1 MAFRACWLI
10 RSWSY
15 AMPIAIRS
23 WLTTIGKGTQQSQI
37 QTSGYAP
44 PNDLEFAVAIAFGPG
59 N

>member
-1 MAFRACWLI
+1 
-10 RSWSY
+10 
-15 AMPIAIRS
+15 MPIAIRS

-44 PNDLEFAVAIAFGPG
+44 PNDVEFAVAIAFGPG